1 MADLTAPQLIALLR
15 EHPGACGMLGL
26 TTNSVGTIEDVRVV
40 AEGGRISLYGD
51 DAICFAVDFGCWLT
65 GAAVEKCD
73 ELDIEIVRYADG
85 FGTIERQHVVA
96 TTGDIGHRMVIG
108 KKHPTRLHA
117 ALAALEQHAKEQ
129 SNG

>member
-1 MADLTAPQLIALLR
+1 MPADLTATQLIALLR

-73 ELDIEIVRYADG
+73 ELWIVPVHTAHGWMIEGNYGLKGEPKLVYY
-85 FGTIERQHVVA
+85 
-96 TTGDIGHRMVIG
+96 
-108 KKHPTRLHA
+108 PTRLHA
-117 ALAALEQHAKEQ
+117 ALAALEQHAKESKQ
-129 SNG
+129 